1 MANKKTEKTQEAQV
15 NVNAISFGGG
25 DYTDIWNGFNDGNN
39 TIATS
44 LEKFGK
50 WLLKGNKEKADIIR
64 GREKGEDSRP
74 FIAARLAKGKENTI
88 EFRSTR
94 ATSKEEA
101 KNLLPKTKP
110 IYIKLSAQTLND
122 LETLCK
128 ITKKFGELNTEQF
141 RNLYTPNQKK
151 TTEQENDTIELEDY
165 EEGDEKGE
173 ES

>member
-1 MANKKTEKTQEAQV
+1 MATKKTEKTQEAQV

-25 DYTDIWNGFNDGNN
+25 DYTDIWIGFNDGNN

-64 GREKGEDSRP
+64 GRKKGEDDRP

-88 EFRSTR
+88 DFRSVR
-94 ATSKEEA
+94 ATSSEKARELLSEA
-101 KNLLPKTKP
+101 KP
-110 IYIKLSAQTLND
+110 IYIKLSAQTLKD

-165 EEGDEKGE
+165 EEGE
-173 ES
+173 EN